1 MSKRTKFRTGP
12 DAPERRAP
20 KQTTPGNVGE
30 GKIAVYDGR
39 GRMRGQVGPK
49 ATAATVSRFHGQ
61 LGSKL
66 GTKNGAPAWI
76 APTLGAV
83 SAEGSASPG
92 AQGDTL
98 ADKSSESVTAVQ
110 IKGGGNG

>member
-1 MSKRTKFRTGP
+1 MTKFRKSTH
-12 DAPERRAP
+12 DAPERRAA
-20 KQTTPGNVGE
+20 KQTTPGNVGD

-61 LGSKL
+61 LGSTL
-66 GTKNGAPAWI
+66 GTKDGKPAWI

-83 SAEGSASPG
+83 SAEGSATPG
-92 AQGDTL
+92 AH
-98 ADKSSESVTAVQ
+98 SVEVRLRIYFQ
-110 IKGGGNG
+110 PSK

>member
-1 MSKRTKFRTGP
+1 MTKFRKNTH
-12 DAPERRAP
+12 DAPERVTP
-20 KQTTPGNVGE
+20 KRDTPGKVGV
-30 GKIAVYDGR
+30 GKIAVYDGK

-66 GTKNGAPAWI
+66 GTGPDGKPAWL
-76 APTLGAV
+76 APTLGKI
-83 SAEGSASPG
+83 SAQGSATPG

-98 ADKSSESVTAVQ
+98 ADVSSRGVTATQV
-110 IKGGGNG
+110 KTGGSNG